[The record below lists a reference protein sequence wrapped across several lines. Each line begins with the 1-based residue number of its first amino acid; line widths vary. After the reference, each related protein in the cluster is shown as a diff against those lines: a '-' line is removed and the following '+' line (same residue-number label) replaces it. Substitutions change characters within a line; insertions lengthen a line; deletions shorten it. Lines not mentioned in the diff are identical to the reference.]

1 MSGAVEQEA
10 GTTVSVATGL
20 GPDYAVIVEPGALD
34 RLPILLSEFAPAHR
48 YALISDDTVF
58 GLHGDRVMSLL
69 TGTPLQ
75 VEPFTFPAGEA
86 SKTRDTWAELT
97 DRMLE
102 ARFGRD
108 SVVIALGGGVTGD
121 VAGFVAASYM
131 RGVPVV
137 QIPTSLVAMIDA
149 SVGGKT
155 GVDTPAGKNLV
166 GAFHPPRLV
175 LADPNLVTTLPR
187 AERAQGL
194 VEAVKHGAIMDLT
207 YLEDLEGSMAIL
219 LEAES
224 GALTRAVARSV
235 ELKASVVSQDE
246 REGGLRQIL
255 NFGHTLAHA
264 IEAAA
269 GYEVPHGS
277 AVALGMIL
285 EARLGEALGIT
296 VPGTSERLRRVVRSL
311 EISEHLPQG
320 AAPGEIMSY
329 LGSDKKARRG
339 EARFVLLSELG
350 AVSREDG
357 WSRPVPA
364 AAIEEIL
371 TAAVTT

>member
-1 MSGAVEQEA
+1 VGQGA
-10 GTTVSVATGL
+10 GTTVQVSTGL

-34 RLPILLSEFAPAHR
+34 RLPDLLGEFAPAHK

-58 GLHGDRVMSLL
+58 GLHGDRVTSLL
-69 TGTPLQ
+69 AGTGLQ

-86 SKTRDTWAELT
+86 SKTRDTWADLT
-97 DRMLE
+97 DRMLD
-102 ARFGRD
+102 ACFGRD
-108 SVVIALGGGVTGD
+108 SVVLALGGGVTGD
-121 VAGFVAASYM
+121 MAGFVAASYM

-149 SVGGKT
+149 AVGGKT

-166 GAFHPPRLV
+166 GAFHPPRMV
-175 LADPNLVTTLPR
+175 LADPELITTLPR

-194 VEAVKHGAIMDLT
+194 VEAVKHGAIMDLP
-207 YLEDLEGSMAIL
+207 YLDDLERSMAVL

-224 GALTRAVARSV
+224 EALTRAVVRSV
-235 ELKASVVSQDE
+235 ELKASVVSEDE
-246 REGGLRQIL
+246 REAGLREIL

-264 IEAAA
+264 IEAAVSYA
-269 GYEVPHGS
+269 VPHGS
-277 AVALGMIL
+277 AVGLGMIL
-285 EARLGEALGIT
+285 EARLGEALGVT
-296 VPGTSERLRRVVRSL
+296 ALGCSERLRSVVRSL
-311 EISEHLPQG
+311 GIPEHLPPG

-329 LGSDKKARRG
+329 LGADKKTRG
-339 EARFVLLSELG
+339 GEVRFVLLSELG
-350 AVSREDG
+350 AIDRADD

-371 TAAVTT
+371 TAAVAT

>member
-1 MSGAVEQEA
+1 MEQET
-10 GTTVSVATGL
+10 GTIVRVSTGL
-20 GPDYAVIVEPGALD
+20 GPDYEVIVEPGALD
-34 RLPILLSEFAPAHR
+34 RLPALLGEAAPAHR
-48 YALISDDTVF
+48 YAVISDETVF
-58 GLHGDRVMSLL
+58 GLHGARVMGLL
-69 TGTPLQ
+69 AGAGLH

-86 SKTRDTWAELT
+86 HKTRDTWAELT
-97 DRMLE
+97 DRMLG

-175 LADPNLVTTLPR
+175 LADPDIVTTLPR

-194 VEAVKHGAIMDLT
+194 VEAVKHGAIMDLA
-207 YLEDLEGSMAIL
+207 YLDELERSMAAL

-224 GALTRAVARSV
+224 GPLTRAVARSV
-235 ELKASVVSQDE
+235 ELKAGIVSQDE
-246 REGGLRQIL
+246 CEGGLRQIL

-296 VPGTSERLRRVVRSL
+296 APGTSERLRRVVRSL
-311 EISEHLPQG
+311 GISEHLPAG

-329 LGSDKKARRG
+329 LGADKKARGG

-350 AVSREDG
+350 AISREDG
-357 WSRPVPA
+357 WSRTVPSA
-364 AAIEEIL
+364 DVEEVL
-371 TAAVTT
+371 TAVVTT

>member
-1 MSGAVEQEA
+1 MDQEA
-10 GTTVSVATGL
+10 GTTVQVSTGL
-20 GPDYAVIVEPGALD
+20 GPGYAVIVEPGALD
-34 RLPILLSEFAPAHR
+34 RLPDLLGEFAPAHQ

-58 GLHGDRVMSLL
+58 GLHGDRVTSLL
-69 TGTPLQ
+69 AGTGRQ

-97 DRMLE
+97 DRMLD

-108 SVVIALGGGVTGD
+108 SVVLALGGGVTGD
-121 VAGFVAASYM
+121 LAGFVAASYM

-175 LADPNLVTTLPR
+175 LADTELVTTLPR

-194 VEAVKHGAIMDLT
+194 VEAVKHGAIMDLP
-207 YLEDLEGSMAIL
+207 YLDDLERSMGAL

-224 GALTRAVARSV
+224 GPLTRAVARSV
-235 ELKASVVSQDE
+235 ELKAGVVSEDE
-246 REGGLRQIL
+246 RETGFRQIL

-264 IEAAA
+264 VEAAA
-269 GYEVPHGS
+269 SYAVPHGS
-277 AVALGMIL
+277 AVGLGMIL
-285 EARLGEALGIT
+285 EARLGEALGVT
-296 VPGTSERLRRVVRSL
+296 APGTSERLRRVVRSL
-311 EISEHLPQG
+311 EIPVHLPTG
-320 AAPGEIMSY
+320 AAPGAIMSY
-329 LGSDKKARRG
+329 LGADKKARGG

-350 AVSREDG
+350 AVSGAGD

-371 TAAVTT
+371 TNAVTT

>member
-1 MSGAVEQEA
+1 MDQES
-10 GTTVSVATGL
+10 GTTVRVSTGS
-20 GPDYAVIVEPGALD
+20 GPDYAVIIEPGGLD
-34 RLPILLSEFAPAHR
+34 RLPVLLGEIAPAHG
-48 YALISDDTVF
+48 YALISDETVF

-69 TGTPLQ
+69 AGTGPR
-75 VEPFTFPAGEA
+75 VESFTFPAGEA
-86 SKTRDTWAELT
+86 SKTRGTWAELT
-97 DRMLE
+97 DRMLD

-108 SVVIALGGGVTGD
+108 SVVLALGGGVTGD

-175 LADPNLVTTLPR
+175 LADTELVTTLPR

-194 VEAVKHGAIMDLT
+194 VEAVKHGAIMDLP
-207 YLEDLEGSMAIL
+207 YFDDLERSMAVL

-224 GALTRAVARSV
+224 EPLTRAVVRSV
-235 ELKASVVSQDE
+235 ELKARVVSEDE
-246 REGGLRQIL
+246 REAGLRQIL

-269 GYEVPHGS
+269 SFAVPHGS
-277 AVALGMIL
+277 AVGLGMIL
-285 EARLGEALGIT
+285 EARLGEALGVT
-296 VPGTSERLRRVVRSL
+296 AHGTSERLCRAVRSL
-311 EISEHLPQG
+311 DISEHLPPG
-320 AAPGEIMSY
+320 AAPDEIMSY
-329 LGSDKKARRG
+329 LGADKKARGG

-350 AVSREDG
+350 AISKADD

-364 AAIEEIL
+364 ATIEEIL
-371 TAAVTT
+371 STAV

>member
-1 MSGAVEQEA
+1 MGQGA
-10 GTTVSVATGL
+10 GTTVQVSTGL

-34 RLPILLSEFAPAHR
+34 RLPDLLGEFAPAHK

-58 GLHGDRVMSLL
+58 GLHGDRVTRLL
-69 TGTPLQ
+69 AGTGLQ

-86 SKTRDTWAELT
+86 SKTRDTWADLT
-97 DRMLE
+97 DRMLD
-102 ARFGRD
+102 ACFGRD
-108 SVVIALGGGVTGD
+108 SVVLALGGGVTGD
-121 VAGFVAASYM
+121 MAGFVAASYM

-149 SVGGKT
+149 AVGGKT

-175 LADPNLVTTLPR
+175 LADPELVTTLPR

-194 VEAVKHGAIMDLT
+194 VEAVKHGAIMDLP
-207 YLEDLEGSMAIL
+207 YLDDLERSMAVL

-224 GALTRAVARSV
+224 EALTRAVVRSV
-235 ELKASVVSQDE
+235 ELKASVVSEDE
-246 REGGLRQIL
+246 REAGLREIL

-264 IEAAA
+264 IEAAVSYA
-269 GYEVPHGS
+269 VPHGS
-277 AVALGMIL
+277 AVGLGMIL

-296 VPGTSERLRRVVRSL
+296 APGCSERLRGVVRSL
-311 EISEHLPQG
+311 GIPEHLPPG

-329 LGSDKKARRG
+329 LGADKKTRG
-339 EARFVLLSELG
+339 GEVRFVLLSELG
-350 AVSREDG
+350 AIDRADD

-364 AAIEEIL
+364 AAVEEIL
-371 TAAVTT
+371 TAAVAT